1 MKGPFM
7 QEHKTLVFDIEKFA
21 VNDGPGIRT
30 VVFLKGCPLRCIW
43 CHNPESQTFN
53 AELLFNSERCVN
65 CMMCA
70 GNCPEICHR
79 AQEGRHIFDRNKC
92 VSCGRCSVTCPSGAL
107 NCIGQKLTVN
117 DVMKEV
123 MKDLAFYRNSGGG
136 LTISGG
142 EPLAHFT
149 FTYALLKEAK
159 TSGLHTVIETCGF
172 APWEQIAE
180 LLPLV
185 DLWVWD
191 IKSSPAKHRE
201 LTGVPI
207 DTILENL
214 QKLTNA
220 GGQVI
225 LSCPL
230 IPGVNDED
238 EHLLQIAEIANRLPN
253 VQGIDLKPYHPMG
266 ENKNRQLGRKKYF
279 KSDFASAEEK
289 KRWLAVITAQTAVK
303 VHLH

>member
-1 MKGPFM
+1 M
-7 QEHKTLVFDIEKFA
+7 E
-21 VNDGPGIRT
+21 
-30 VVFLKGCPLRCIW
+30 
-43 CHNPESQTFN
+43 
-53 AELLFNSERCVN
+53 
-65 CMMCA
+65 
-70 GNCPEICHR
+70 
-79 AQEGRHIFDRNKC
+79 
-92 VSCGRCSVTCPSGAL
+92 
-107 NCIGQKLTVN
+107 
-117 DVMKEV
+117 
-123 MKDLAFYRNSGGG
+123 Y
-136 LTISGG
+136 
-142 EPLAHFT
+142 
-149 FTYALLKEAK
+149 
-159 TSGLHTVIETCGF
+159 
-172 APWEQIAE
+172 
-180 LLPLV
+180 
-185 DLWVWD
+185 
-191 IKSSPAKHRE
+191 
-201 LTGVPI
+201 I

-289 KRWLAVITAQTAVK
+289 KRWLAVITAQTAAK